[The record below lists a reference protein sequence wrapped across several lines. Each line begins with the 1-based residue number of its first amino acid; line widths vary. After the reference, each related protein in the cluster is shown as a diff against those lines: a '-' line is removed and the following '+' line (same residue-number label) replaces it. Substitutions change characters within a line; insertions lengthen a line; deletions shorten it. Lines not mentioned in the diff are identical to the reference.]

1 MPNRHSNRPIPQNN
15 SVVMEMAISP
25 RSLENTLLL
34 GYLLPVKIK
43 GVLFLKGPEHPYRGV
58 YTIAGTESERMVI
71 KIYKPAAEVPGM
83 LPDEAATMQRI
94 FEKMK

>member
-1 MPNRHSNRPIPQNN
+1 MPNRHPNRPIPQNN

-25 RSLENTLLL
+25 RSLENTLLR
-34 GYLLPVKIK
+34 GFFLPVKIK
-43 GVLFLKGPEHPYRGV
+43 GVVFLKGPEHPYRGV
-58 YTIAGTESERMVI
+58 YTIAGPESERMVI

-94 FEKMK
+94 